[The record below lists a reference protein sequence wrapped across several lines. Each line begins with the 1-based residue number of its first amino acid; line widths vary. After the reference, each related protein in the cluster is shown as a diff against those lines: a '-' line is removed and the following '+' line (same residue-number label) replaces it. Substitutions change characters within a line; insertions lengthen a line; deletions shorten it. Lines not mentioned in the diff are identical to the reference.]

1 MLFRHSRQYFLV
13 RGFAI
18 RWETWNLAD
27 SGMAGNIR
35 TEHEDMF
42 EAQGIPIKALI
53 AVRLE
58 RDDG

>member
-1 MLFRHSRQYFLV
+1 
-13 RGFAI
+13 
-18 RWETWNLAD
+18 
-27 SGMAGNIR
+27 MAGNIR

-42 EAQGIPIKALI
+42 EAEGIPIKALI